1 MAYQIVMEQTG
12 NGFSAYVPDLP
23 GCVAAGETREET
35 EALLLEAIERHLEAL
50 ALRRNLAFGLIGNA
64 AYMLGGTTAAA
75 VATGQREFLIAPEA
89 EYYKIPA

>member
-35 EALLLEAIERHLEAL
+35 ETLLLEAIEQHLEIA

-64 AYMLGGTTAAA
+64 AYMLGGTTAVA
-75 VATGQREFLIAPEA
+75 VAMGEREFSIRSES
-89 EYYKIPA
+89 EYYKVPA